1 MKTSDTITKIADAL
15 VKAQAAMKPA
25 LKDSRNPHF
34 NSRYA
39 DLASVWDAI
48 REPLTSNGLSV
59 IQMVG
64 SNELEKTTLTTRVT
78 HVSGEWIEST
88 WQIPV
93 GKQDPQ
99 GLGSAIS
106 YARRY
111 ALASAIGVVQDDDDG
126 NAAMPRQT
134 QQPECQPKHF
144 SLADACEKLESVTT
158 LEELETEYKK
168 AYREA
173 TMSKASTESL
183 TQVKDKVKEK
193 LSLQAYRNVFEH
205 TGSSEVKEVRKYE
218 LKSLAKPAKKTE
230 TIDEDW
236 K

>member
-15 VKAQAAMKPA
+15 VKAQAGMKPA
-25 LKDSRNPHF
+25 IKDSRNPHF

-111 ALASAIGVVQDDDDG
+111 ALASAVGVVQDDDDG

-134 QQPECQPKHF
+134 QQPEYQPKHF

-173 TMSKASTESL
+173 TMSKASTEAL

-193 LSLQAYRNVFEH
+193 L
-205 TGSSEVKEVRKYE
+205 GSGEVKEVRKYE

-230 TIDEDW
+230 TIDEGW

>member
-15 VKAQAAMKPA
+15 VKAQAGMKPA
-25 LKDSRNPHF
+25 IKDSRNPHF

-134 QQPECQPKHF
+134 QQPEYQPKHF

-173 TMSKASTESL
+173 TMSKASTEAL

-193 LSLQAYRNVFEH
+193 L
-205 TGSSEVKEVRKYE
+205 GSGEVKEVRKYE

>member
-1 MKTSDTITKIADAL
+1 MKTSETITKIADAL
-15 VKAQAAMKPA
+15 VKAQSAMKPA
-25 LKDSRNPHF
+25 IKDSRNPHF

-78 HVSGEWIEST
+78 HVSGEWMEST

-134 QQPECQPKHF
+134 QQQAEYQPKHF

-173 TMSKASTESL
+173 TMSKASTEAL

-193 LSLQAYRNVFEH
+193 L
-205 TGSSEVKEVRKYE
+205 GSSGVKEVRKYE

>member
-25 LKDSRNPHF
+25 IKDSRNPHF

-59 IQMVG
+59 VQMVG

-111 ALASAIGVVQDDDDG
+111 ALASAVGVVQDDDDG

-134 QQPECQPKHF
+134 QQPEYQPKHF

-173 TMSKASTESL
+173 TMSKTSTEAL
-183 TQVKDKVKEK
+183 TQVKDKVKVK
-193 LSLQAYRNVFEH
+193 L
-205 TGSSEVKEVRKYE
+205 GSGEVKEVRKYE
-218 LKSLAKPAKKTE
+218 LKSLAKPVKKTE

>member
-1 MKTSDTITKIADAL
+1 MRTSETITKIADAL
-15 VKAQAAMKPA
+15 VKAQSAMKPA

-134 QQPECQPKHF
+134 QQTEYQPKHF

-173 TMSKASTESL
+173 TMSKASTEAL

-193 LSLQAYRNVFEH
+193 L
-205 TGSSEVKEVRKYE
+205 GSGEVKEVRKYE

>member
-15 VKAQAAMKPA
+15 VKAQSAMKPA
-25 LKDSRNPHF
+25 LKESRNPHF
-34 NSRYA
+34 NSKYA

-111 ALASAIGVVQDDDDG
+111 ALASAIGVVQEDDDG

-134 QQPECQPKHF
+134 QQQEYQPKHF

-173 TMSKASTESL
+173 TMSKASTEAL

-193 LSLQAYRNVFEH
+193 L
-205 TGSSEVKEVRKYE
+205 GSGEVKEVRKYE
-218 LKSLAKPAKKTE
+218 LKSLAKPAKKAIPEITE

>member
-1 MKTSDTITKIADAL
+1 MRTSETITKIADAL
-15 VKAQAAMKPA
+15 VKAQSAMKPA

-64 SNELEKTTLTTRVT
+64 SNELEKSTLTTRVT
-78 HVSGEWIEST
+78 HISGEWIEST

-111 ALASAIGVVQDDDDG
+111 ALASAIGVVQEDDDG
-126 NAAMPRQT
+126 NAAMPRQA
-134 QQPECQPKHF
+134 QQPEYRPERDDKHF
-144 SLADACEKLESVTT
+144 SLAEACEKLESVKT
-158 LEELETEYKK
+158 LEELEAEYKK

-173 TMSKASTESL
+173 TMSKASTEAL

-193 LSLQAYRNVFEH
+193 L
-205 TGSSEVKEVRKYE
+205 GSGEVKEVRKYE
-218 LKSLAKPAKKTE
+218 LKSLAKPVKKTE

>member
-1 MKTSDTITKIADAL
+1 MKTSETITKIADAL

-25 LKDSRNPHF
+25 IKDSRNPHF
-34 NSRYA
+34 NSQYA

-48 REPLTSNGLSV
+48 RGPLTSNGLSV

-111 ALASAIGVVQDDDDG
+111 ALAAAIGVVQEDDDG
-126 NAAMPRQT
+126 NAAMPKQT
-134 QQPECQPKHF
+134 QQAEYQLKHF
-144 SLADACEKLESVTT
+144 SLADACEKLESVKT
-158 LEELETEYKK
+158 LEELESEYKK

-173 TMSKASTESL
+173 TLSKASTEAL

-193 LSLQAYRNVFEH
+193 L
-205 TGSSEVKEVRKYE
+205 GSGEVKEVRKYE
-218 LKSLAKPAKKTE
+218 LKSLAKPVKKAE
-230 TIDEDW
+230 AIDEDW

>member
-25 LKDSRNPHF
+25 IKDSRNPHF

-64 SNELEKTTLTTRVT
+64 SNELERTTLTTRVT

-111 ALASAIGVVQDDDDG
+111 ALASAVGVVQDDDDG

-134 QQPECQPKHF
+134 QQQEYQPKHF

-173 TMSKASTESL
+173 TMSKASTEAL

-193 LSLQAYRNVFEH
+193 L
-205 TGSSEVKEVRKYE
+205 GSGEVKEVRKYE
-218 LKSLAKPAKKTE
+218 LKSLSKPAKKTE

>member
-15 VKAQAAMKPA
+15 VKAQSAMKPA
-25 LKDSRNPHF
+25 IKDSRNPHF

-59 IQMVG
+59 VQMVG

-134 QQPECQPKHF
+134 QQPEYQPKHF

-173 TMSKASTESL
+173 TMSKASTEAL
-183 TQVKDKVKEK
+183 AQVKDKVKEK
-193 LSLQAYRNVFEH
+193 L
-205 TGSSEVKEVRKYE
+205 GSGEVKEVRKYE

>member
-1 MKTSDTITKIADAL
+1 
-15 VKAQAAMKPA
+15 
-25 LKDSRNPHF
+25 
-34 NSRYA
+34 
-39 DLASVWDAI
+39 
-48 REPLTSNGLSV
+48 
-59 IQMVG
+59 
-64 SNELEKTTLTTRVT
+64 
-78 HVSGEWIEST
+78 VSGEWIEST

-134 QQPECQPKHF
+134 QQTQQPECEHKYF

-173 TMSKASTESL
+173 TVNKASTEAL

-193 LSLQAYRNVFEH
+193 L
-205 TGSSEVKEVRKYE
+205 GSGEVKEVRKYE
-218 LKSLAKPAKKTE
+218 LKSLSKPAKKTE
-230 TIDEDW
+230 TIDEGW

>member
-1 MKTSDTITKIADAL
+1 MKTSETITKIADAL
-15 VKAQAAMKPA
+15 VKAQSAMKPA
-25 LKDSRNPHF
+25 LKESRNPHF

-134 QQPECQPKHF
+134 QQLEYQPKHF

-173 TMSKASTESL
+173 TMSKASTEAL

-193 LSLQAYRNVFEH
+193 L
-205 TGSSEVKEVRKYE
+205 GSGEVKEVRKYE

>member
-25 LKDSRNPHF
+25 IKDSRNPHF

-134 QQPECQPKHF
+134 QQAEYQPKHF
-144 SLADACEKLESVTT
+144 SLADACEKLESVAT
-158 LEELETEYKK
+158 LEELEAEYKK

-173 TMSKASTESL
+173 TMSKASTEAL

-193 LSLQAYRNVFEH
+193 L
-205 TGSSEVKEVRKYE
+205 GSGEVKEVRKYE

>member
-15 VKAQAAMKPA
+15 VKAQSAMKPA

-126 NAAMPRQT
+126 NAAMPKQT
-134 QQPECQPKHF
+134 QQPEYQPKHF

-158 LEELETEYKK
+158 LEELENLYKK

-173 TMSKASTESL
+173 TMSKSSTEAL

-193 LSLQAYRNVFEH
+193 L
-205 TGSSEVKEVRKYE
+205 GSGEVKEVRKYE
-218 LKSLAKPAKKTE
+218 LKSLAKPAKKTSPE
-230 TIDEDW
+230 GIELIDNDW

>member
-25 LKDSRNPHF
+25 IKDSRNPHF
-34 NSRYA
+34 NSKYA

-134 QQPECQPKHF
+134 QQPEYQPKHF

-173 TMSKASTESL
+173 TISKASTEAL

-193 LSLQAYRNVFEH
+193 L
-205 TGSSEVKEVRKYE
+205 GSGEAKEVRKYE
-218 LKSLAKPAKKTE
+218 LKSLSKPVKKTE

>member
-25 LKDSRNPHF
+25 IKDSRNPHF

-134 QQPECQPKHF
+134 QQAEYQPRHF

-173 TMSKASTESL
+173 TMSKASTEAL

-193 LSLQAYRNVFEH
+193 L
-205 TGSSEVKEVRKYE
+205 GSGEVKEVRKYE
-218 LKSLAKPAKKTE
+218 LKSLAKPAKKAIPEITE
-230 TIDEDW
+230 IIDEGW

>member
-1 MKTSDTITKIADAL
+1 MKTSETITKIADAL

-25 LKDSRNPHF
+25 IKDSRNPHF

-111 ALASAIGVVQDDDDG
+111 ALASAIGVVQEDDDG

-134 QQPECQPKHF
+134 QQPEYQPKHF

-173 TMSKASTESL
+173 TMSKASTEAL

-193 LSLQAYRNVFEH
+193 L
-205 TGSSEVKEVRKYE
+205 GSSEVKEVRKYE
-218 LKSLAKPAKKTE
+218 LKSLAKPAKKAE
-230 TIDEDW
+230 TIDEGW

>member
-25 LKDSRNPHF
+25 IKDSRNPHF

-48 REPLTSNGLSV
+48 REPLTTNGLSV

-111 ALASAIGVVQDDDDG
+111 ALASAIGVVQEDDDG
-126 NAAMPRQT
+126 NAAMPKQT
-134 QQPECQPKHF
+134 QQAEYQPKHF

-173 TMSKASTESL
+173 TISKSSTEAL

-193 LSLQAYRNVFEH
+193 L
-205 TGSSEVKEVRKYE
+205 GSGEVKEVRKYE
-218 LKSLAKPAKKTE
+218 LKSLAKPVKKAE
-230 TIDEDW
+230 AIDEDW

>member
-25 LKDSRNPHF
+25 LKESRNPHF

-134 QQPECQPKHF
+134 QQPEYQPKHF

-173 TMSKASTESL
+173 TMSKASTEAL

-193 LSLQAYRNVFEH
+193 L
-205 TGSSEVKEVRKYE
+205 GSGEVKEVRKYE